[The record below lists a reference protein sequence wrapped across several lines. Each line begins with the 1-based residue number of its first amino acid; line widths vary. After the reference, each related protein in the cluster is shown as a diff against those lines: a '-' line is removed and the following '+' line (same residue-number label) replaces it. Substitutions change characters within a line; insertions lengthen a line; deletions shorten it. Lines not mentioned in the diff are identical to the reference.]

1 MLIISMLLD
10 LLSNYSL
17 SLSYTIVLL
26 TVSIN

>member
-17 SLSYTIVLL
+17 SLGYTIVLFIVL
-26 TVSIN
+26 IN